1 MALLEALASH
11 TYVVSNIGNRA
22 LRPVVAQLL
31 GMTPESYSSAQ
42 ITYDLRR
49 LRLKGLI
56 ERIGKSHRYRL
67 TTLGIKVVTF
77 FTKLYQRIF
86 CPGLAAMAL
95 EQSVP
100 PKLAQALD
108 TVVEIIRSSMEN
120 TFLVPVTDVA

>member
-42 ITYDLRR
+42 MTYDLRR